1 MFAFLCSKIALCS
14 WDFQYIKWA
23 LLQQNLQ
30 ALYVDFRVSTVQ
42 CTVVNKGIRIEILF
56 FELGHFSEG
65 LMFVTIGE
73 KGIFGLSLHKKK
85 F

>member
-1 MFAFLCSKIALCS
+1 MVHANIGPQYNS
-14 WDFQYIKWA
+14 WDLSYEVKYELYRKG
-23 LLQQNLQ
+23 LLK
-30 ALYVDFRVSTVQ
+30 YH
-42 CTVVNKGIRIEILF
+42 CTVVNKSIRIEILF

-65 LMFVTIGE
+65 LMFVTIGK

>member
-1 MFAFLCSKIALCS
+1 MPPLSRIGPPFPHG
-14 WDFQYIKWA
+14 
-23 LLQQNLQ
+23 
-30 ALYVDFRVSTVQ
+30 Q

-65 LMFVTIGE
+65 LMFVTIGK

>member
-1 MFAFLCSKIALCS
+1 MH
-14 WDFQYIKWA
+14 
-23 LLQQNLQ
+23 
-30 ALYVDFRVSTVQ
+30 
-42 CTVVNKGIRIEILF
+42 CTVVNKGVRIEIMF

-65 LMFVTIGE
+65 LMFVTIGK

>member
-1 MFAFLCSKIALCS
+1 MHFSQTTSFSCILGRAVKSTARVQLGLNHDYKPET
-14 WDFQYIKWA
+14 
-23 LLQQNLQ
+23 LQQKHLQ
-30 ALYVDFRVSTVQ
+30 
-42 CTVVNKGIRIEILF
+42 CIRIEILF

-65 LMFVTIGE
+65 LMFVTIGK

>member
-1 MFAFLCSKIALCS
+1 MLNSKTSGITI
-14 WDFQYIKWA
+14 DEPPIQIPFKINKK
-23 LLQQNLQ
+23 
-30 ALYVDFRVSTVQ
+30 VQ

-65 LMFVTIGE
+65 LMFVTIGK

>member
-1 MFAFLCSKIALCS
+1 MGELVKG
-14 WDFQYIKWA
+14 
-23 LLQQNLQ
+23 LLN
-30 ALYVDFRVSTVQ
+30 ANVSILGWLVNANH
-42 CTVVNKGIRIEILF
+42 CTVVNKGVRIEIMF

-65 LMFVTIGE
+65 LMFVTIGK